1 MYVCVYVCLLVRGQ
15 LYRIMGKSFISRN
28 KSDKLGTIK
37 ETFSLKKVC
46 NGFIEDETGLLKK
59 KKTVPGVI

>member
-15 LYRIMGKSFISRN
+15 LNRIVGKGFISRN

-37 ETFSLKKVC
+37 ETFSLNKVY
-46 NGFIEDETGLLKK
+46 NGFIEDENELLKK
-59 KKTVPGVI
+59 RKPFHVGI